1 MSPPEANDRSTKPK
15 GLSRFLPWRKSGDSE
30 SPAGAPPKAESAP
43 PPAARPS
50 PPDSAGGDE
59 TPKRSRPR
67 RRGGRGR
74 SGRDRPEQD
83 RPEQRQAE
91 RQPVQRPQREESARE
106 AEPRPRRE
114 RPSPQ
119 PSPSKGEGAKW
130 AQTGKLPRDRKFGDI
145 GVSEPVAKALEDMGY
160 TEPTPIQT
168 NVVPVMLSGRHL
180 VGQAQTGTGKT
191 AAFAIPIA
199 ETVDGSRNEVQAIVL
214 TPTRELAQQVTTEVA
229 KVAKYRGIRA
239 VSIYGGQPIKRQLDA
254 LEEGAHVVVGTP
266 GHIQD
271 HMERGTLHLD
281 KIRIVV
287 LDEADQML
295 DIGFFPDIRRIMRHT
310 PRNSQRTLF
319 SATVPTIIKRLIYS
333 YFEDP
338 EFITVGP
345 ESEPVEHVDQYY
357 CEVADRD
364 KFDGLLELFTDDY
377 EQALIFRRTQIGVD
391 KLVAGMKRR
400 GHAIEAIHGAM
411 PQAKRDAA
419 MHGFREGRIKLL
431 VATNL
436 ASRGIDVPAVS
447 NVINYDMPENI
458 EEYLHRIGRTARMGR
473 GGVAVTFVGEWDFE
487 NFEPI
492 KERLGDRLKK
502 RDLNLYKPR
511 ATG

>member
-1 MSPPEANDRSTKPK
+1 MSTTEADTPSPK
-15 GLSRFLPWRKSGDSE
+15 GLSRFLPWRKSGSNE
-30 SPAGAPPKAESAP
+30 GPAAATPKAETVA
-43 PPAARPS
+43 PPAAPPS
-50 PPDSAGGDE
+50 PPKSAGEGDA
-59 TPKRSRPR
+59 PKRSRPR
-67 RRGGRGR
+67 RGGGRRR
-74 SGRDRPEQD
+74 SGGNRPEQE
-83 RPEQRQAE
+83 RAEQRQPE
-91 RQPVQRPQREESARE
+91 HRP
-106 AEPRPRRE
+106 EPRSQRDEAPSRDAPKPRRPRAD
-114 RPSPQ
+114 RPTVP
-119 PSPSKGEGAKW
+119 
-130 AQTGKLPRDRKFGDI
+130 AQTGKLPKDNKFGGLD
-145 GVSEPVAKALEDMGY
+145 VSEPVAKALGDMGY

-168 NVVPVMLSGRHL
+168 NVVPVMLSGKHL

-199 ETVDGSRNEVQAIVL
+199 ETVDGARNEVQAIVL
-214 TPTRELAQQVTTEVA
+214 TPTRELAQQVTSEVG

-254 LEEGAHVVVGTP
+254 LEAGVHVVVGTP
-266 GHIQD
+266 GRIQD
-271 HMERGTLHLD
+271 HMERGTLRLD

-295 DIGFFPDIRRIMRHT
+295 DIGFFPDIRRILRHT
-310 PRNSQRTLF
+310 PRNAQRTLF
-319 SATVPTIIKRLIYS
+319 SATVPTMIKRLIYS

-338 EFITVGP
+338 DFITVGP
-345 ESEPVEHVDQYY
+345 EAEPVEQVDQYY

-364 KFDGLLELFTDDY
+364 KFDGLLELFAEDEY

-391 KLVAGMKRR
+391 KLVSGMKRR

-419 MHGFREGRIKLL
+419 MRGFREGRIKLL

-487 NFEPI
+487 NFEQI

-502 RDLNLYKPR
+502 RDLNLYKP
-511 ATG
+511 AAG

>member
-1 MSPPEANDRSTKPK
+1 M
-15 GLSRFLPWRKSGDSE
+15 
-30 SPAGAPPKAESAP
+30 
-43 PPAARPS
+43 
-50 PPDSAGGDE
+50 
-59 TPKRSRPR
+59 
-67 RRGGRGR
+67 
-74 SGRDRPEQD
+74 
-83 RPEQRQAE
+83 
-91 RQPVQRPQREESARE
+91 
-106 AEPRPRRE
+106 
-114 RPSPQ
+114 
-119 PSPSKGEGAKW
+119 
-130 AQTGKLPRDRKFGDI
+130 
-145 GVSEPVAKALEDMGY
+145 AKALGDMGY

-168 NVVPVMLSGRHL
+168 NVVPVMLSGKHL

-199 ETVDGSRNEVQAIVL
+199 ETVDGARNEVQAIVL
-214 TPTRELAQQVTTEVA
+214 TPTRELAQQVTSEVG
-229 KVAKYRGIRA
+229 KVAKYRGVRA

-254 LEEGAHVVVGTP
+254 LEAGVHVVVGTP
-266 GHIQD
+266 GRIQD
-271 HMERGTLHLD
+271 HMERGTLRLD

-295 DIGFFPDIRRIMRHT
+295 DIGFFPDIRRILRYT
-310 PRNSQRTLF
+310 PRNAQRTLF
-319 SATVPTIIKRLIYS
+319 SATVPTMIKRLIYS

-345 ESEPVEHVDQYY
+345 EAEPVEQVDQYY

-364 KFDGLLELFTDDY
+364 KFDGLLELFAEDEY

-391 KLVAGMKRR
+391 KLVSGMKRR

-419 MHGFREGRIKLL
+419 MRGFREGRIKLL

-487 NFEPI
+487 NFEQI

-502 RDLNLYKPR
+502 RDLNLYKP
-511 ATG
+511 AAG

>member
-1 MSPPEANDRSTKPK
+1 MSTTEADNPSTKPK
-15 GLSRFLPWRKSGDSE
+15 GLSRFLPWSKSGSSE
-30 SPAGAPPKAESAP
+30 GAAATPPKAESAA
-43 PPAARPS
+43 PPASRPA
-50 PPDSAGGDE
+50 PPRSADEGDA
-59 TPKRSRPR
+59 PKRSRPR
-67 RRGGRGR
+67 RRGGRRR
-74 SGRDRPEQD
+74 SGGNRPEQE
-83 RPEQRQAE
+83 RSEQRQGE
-91 RQPVQRPQREESARE
+91 QRSAAPAQEEPKRDDS
-106 AEPRPRRE
+106 PKPRRE
-114 RPSPQ
+114 RRDRPAVP
-119 PSPSKGEGAKW
+119 
-130 AQTGKLPRDRKFGDI
+130 AQTGKLPRDRKFGNLD
-145 GVSEPVAKALEDMGY
+145 VSEPVAKALGDMGY

-168 NVVPVMLSGRHL
+168 NVVPVMLSGKHL

-199 ETVDGSRNEVQAIVL
+199 ETVDGARNEVQAIVL
-214 TPTRELAQQVTTEVA
+214 TPTRELAQQVTSEVG

-254 LEEGAHVVVGTP
+254 LEAGVHVVVGTP
-266 GHIQD
+266 GRIQD
-271 HMERGTLHLD
+271 HMERGTLRLD

-295 DIGFFPDIRRIMRHT
+295 DIGFFPDIRRILRYT
-310 PRNSQRTLF
+310 PRNAQRTLF
-319 SATVPTIIKRLIYS
+319 SATVPTMIKRLIYS

-345 ESEPVEHVDQYY
+345 EAEPVEQVDQYY

-364 KFDGLLELFTDDY
+364 KFDGLLELFAEDEY

-391 KLVAGMKRR
+391 KLVSGMKRR

-419 MHGFREGRIKLL
+419 MRGFREGRIKLL

-487 NFEPI
+487 NFEQI
-492 KERLGDRLKK
+492 KERLGNRLKK
-502 RDLNLYKPR
+502 RDLNLYKP
-511 ATG
+511 AAG

>member
-1 MSPPEANDRSTKPK
+1 
-15 GLSRFLPWRKSGDSE
+15 
-30 SPAGAPPKAESAP
+30 
-43 PPAARPS
+43 
-50 PPDSAGGDE
+50 
-59 TPKRSRPR
+59 
-67 RRGGRGR
+67 
-74 SGRDRPEQD
+74 
-83 RPEQRQAE
+83 
-91 RQPVQRPQREESARE
+91 
-106 AEPRPRRE
+106 
-114 RPSPQ
+114 
-119 PSPSKGEGAKW
+119 
-130 AQTGKLPRDRKFGDI
+130 
-145 GVSEPVAKALEDMGY
+145 MGY

-168 NVVPVMLSGRHL
+168 NVVPVMLSGKHL

-199 ETVDGSRNEVQAIVL
+199 ETVDGARNEVQAIVL
-214 TPTRELAQQVTTEVA
+214 TPTRELAQQVTSEVV

-254 LEEGAHVVVGTP
+254 LEAGVHVVVGTP
-266 GHIQD
+266 GRIQD

-295 DIGFFPDIRRIMRHT
+295 DIGFFPDIRRILRYT
-310 PRNSQRTLF
+310 PRNAQRTLF
-319 SATVPTIIKRLIYS
+319 SATVPTMIKRLIYS

-338 EFITVGP
+338 DFITVGP
-345 ESEPVEHVDQYY
+345 EAEPVEQVDQYY

-364 KFDGLLELFTDDY
+364 KFDGLLELFAEDEY

-391 KLVAGMKRR
+391 KLVSGMKRR

-419 MHGFREGRIKLL
+419 MRGFREGRIKLL

-487 NFEPI
+487 NFEQI

-502 RDLNLYKPR
+502 RDLNLYKP
-511 ATG
+511 AAG